1 MGPDLSDQQALFGVP
16 WSNEFDPTGEA
27 AARRVGA
34 TSVAHRE
41 LIAGMPFT
49 GVRGRLKSPLRG
61 EASGAVVGSNSFDLS
76 ALSEAHCVT
85 QIQHEH
91 GLAAYIATKG

>member
-27 AARRVGA
+27 AGRRVGA

-41 LIAGMPFT
+41 LIAGIALYRSPRATEVAPT
-49 GVRGRLKSPLRG
+49 GRG
-61 EASGAVVGSNSFDLS
+61 
-76 ALSEAHCVT
+76 
-85 QIQHEH
+85 
-91 GLAAYIATKG
+91 

>member
-27 AARRVGA
+27 AGRRVGA

-49 GVRGRLKSPLRG
+49 GVRGQLKSPLRG
-61 EASGAVVGSNSFDLS
+61 EASGAVVGSNSVGRS
-76 ALSEAHCVT
+76 ALSEAHCVSMSMAWPPT
-85 QIQHEH
+85 
-91 GLAAYIATKG
+91 